1 MKPLLS
7 SLSLK
12 SRLLALGLAAGMCVP
27 VSAGA
32 MPQVSPAVPAGVAMP
47 DIVQAR
53 MERNND
59 AAVIWRRPGGASH
72 WRGNRE
78 WHGSGNWRGNREW
91 HDSGS
96 WHGNRHWNG
105 GRWHRER
112 PRYRRHG
119 DGWGWGASGL
129 MLGLGLGLPYG
140 YYGPGYYYGPD
151 YYAPPRRVYRVYK
164 GSNAHVRWCYARY
177 RSYRA
182 SDNTFQPYHGPRK
195 QCRSPY

>member
-12 SRLLALGLAAGMCVP
+12 SRLLALGLAAGMCAP

-32 MPQVSPAVPAGVAMP
+32 MPQFSPAVPAGSATS

-53 MERNND
+53 MDRND
-59 AAVIWRRPGGASH
+59 AGVIWRRPGGASH
-72 WRGNRE
+72 WNGNRQWRGN
-78 WHGSGNWRGNREW
+78 GNWRAQHQWRGDRN
-91 HDSGS
+91 
-96 WHGNRHWNG
+96 WNG

-112 PRYRRHG
+112 PHYWRHG

-140 YYGPGYYYGPD
+140 YYGPGYYYGPE
-151 YYAPPRRVYRVYK
+151 YYAPPRRVYRVYR
-164 GSNAHVRWCYARY
+164 GSNAHVRWCYAHY

-182 SDNTFQPYHGPRK
+182 SDNTFQPNHGPRK